1 MKKYVAFL
9 LLAAVCVGATA
20 QRPKKRRPAKKA
32 KTERVEKQTER
43 FVTEPAYS
51 TSKVTVNKATN
62 GQVKTLTE
70 GNLRQQ
76 MINRERTLGKTSA
89 SCEEPKTCSQQTNQ
103 TTCKK
108 EAGSCGG
115 NKAGDC
121 CKEKSSDC
129 KQKCGDAKQKCGD
142 CKQKCGDAKQECG
155 DCKQKCGD
163 AKQKCGDCKE
173 KCGDAKQECGDCKE
187 KCGDAKQKCGDCK
200 EKCGDAKQKC
210 GDCKEKCGDAKQK
223 CGDCEQKCGD
233 AKQKCGD
240 CKENLNGCR
249 QNSEACGAQK
259 SCCKQEAAQGECR
272 SSENCS
278 QQSGVKLSAE
288 KGWISRLDFRV
299 KNLQELRQKTDF
311 IIVVDGN
318 EITDDATLA
327 ATKSSDI
334 ASVQLLQ
341 GEDATAK
348 YGERG
353 KKGVLLLKTRQVEAN
368 MKAESDCSK
377 H

>member
-1 MKKYVAFL
+1 MMKKYVVFL
-9 LLAAVCVGATA
+9 LLAAVCVGSTA

-32 KTERVEKQTER
+32 KTVRVEKQTER
-43 FVTEPAYS
+43 FVTEPAYR
-51 TSKVTVNKATN
+51 TSKVTVNKTTN
-62 GQVKTLTE
+62 GEVRNLTSAE
-70 GNLRQQ
+70 LRQQ
-76 MINRERTLGKTSA
+76 MINKEKRLGKATP
-89 SCEEPKTCSQQTNQ
+89 SCDGTKPCLQKGNQ

-108 EAGSCGG
+108 EAGSCDG

-129 KQKCGDAKQKCGD
+129 K
-142 CKQKCGDAKQECG
+142 
-155 DCKQKCGD
+155 
-163 AKQKCGDCKE
+163 
-173 KCGDAKQECGDCKE
+173 
-187 KCGDAKQKCGDCK
+187 
-200 EKCGDAKQKC
+200 
-210 GDCKEKCGDAKQK
+210 
-223 CGDCEQKCGD
+223 QKCGD

-259 SCCKQEAAQGECR
+259 NCCRQGAAQGECR

-299 KNLQELRQKTDF
+299 KNLQELREKTDF
-311 IIVVDGN
+311 IIVVDGK
-318 EITDDATLA
+318 EITDNAALA
-327 ATKSSDI
+327 AIKSSDI

-368 MKAESDCSK
+368 VKAESDCSK
-377 H
+377 Q

>member
-142 CKQKCGDAKQECG
+142 C
-155 DCKQKCGD
+155 
-163 AKQKCGDCKE
+163 
-173 KCGDAKQECGDCKE
+173 
-187 KCGDAKQKCGDCK
+187 
-200 EKCGDAKQKC
+200 
-210 GDCKEKCGDAKQK
+210 
-223 CGDCEQKCGD
+223 EQKCGD

-259 SCCKQEAAQGECR
+259 SCCKQEAAQGECH

>member
-1 MKKYVAFL
+1 MMKKYVVFL
-9 LLAAVCVGATA
+9 LLAAVCVGSTA

-32 KTERVEKQTER
+32 KTVRVEKQTER
-43 FVTEPAYS
+43 FVTEPAYR
-51 TSKVTVNKATN
+51 TSKVTVNKTTN
-62 GQVKTLTE
+62 GEVRNLTSAE
-70 GNLRQQ
+70 LRQQ
-76 MINRERTLGKTSA
+76 MINKEKRLGKATP
-89 SCEEPKTCSQQTNQ
+89 SCDGTKPCLQKGNQ

-108 EAGSCGG
+108 EAGSCDG

-121 CKEKSSDC
+121 CKEKS
-129 KQKCGDAKQKCGD
+129 GD
-142 CKQKCGDAKQECG
+142 CK
-155 DCKQKCGD
+155 
-163 AKQKCGDCKE
+163 
-173 KCGDAKQECGDCKE
+173 
-187 KCGDAKQKCGDCK
+187 
-200 EKCGDAKQKC
+200 
-210 GDCKEKCGDAKQK
+210 
-223 CGDCEQKCGD
+223 QKCGD

-249 QNSEACGAQK
+249 QNSEACGTQK
-259 SCCKQEAAQGECR
+259 NCRRQGTAQGECR

-299 KNLQELRQKTDF
+299 KNLQELREKTDF
-311 IIVVDGN
+311 IIVVDGK
-318 EITDDATLA
+318 EITDNAALA
-327 ATKSSDI
+327 AIKSSDI

-368 MKAESDCSK
+368 VKAESDCSK
-377 H
+377 Q

>member
-9 LLAAVCVGATA
+9 LLAAVCVGSTA

-43 FVTEPAYS
+43 FVAEPAYS
-51 TSKVTVNKATN
+51 TSKVTVNKTTN
-62 GQVKTLTE
+62 GEVRNLTSAE
-70 GNLRQQ
+70 LRQQ
-76 MINRERTLGKTSA
+76 MINKEKRLGKATP
-89 SCEEPKTCSQQTNQ
+89 SCDGTKPCSQKGNQ

-121 CKEKSSDC
+121 CKEKS
-129 KQKCGDAKQKCGD
+129 GD
-142 CKQKCGDAKQECG
+142 CK
-155 DCKQKCGD
+155 
-163 AKQKCGDCKE
+163 
-173 KCGDAKQECGDCKE
+173 
-187 KCGDAKQKCGDCK
+187 
-200 EKCGDAKQKC
+200 
-210 GDCKEKCGDAKQK
+210 
-223 CGDCEQKCGD
+223 QKCGD

-249 QNSEACGAQK
+249 QNSEACGTQK
-259 SCCKQEAAQGECR
+259 NCRRQGAAQGECR

>member
-89 SCEEPKTCSQQTNQ
+89 SCEESKTCSQQTNQ

-108 EAGSCGG
+108 EADSCGG

-121 CKEKSSDC
+121 CKEKSGDC

-142 CKQKCGDAKQECG
+142 CKQKCGDC
-155 DCKQKCGD
+155 
-163 AKQKCGDCKE
+163 
-173 KCGDAKQECGDCKE
+173 
-187 KCGDAKQKCGDCK
+187 
-200 EKCGDAKQKC
+200 
-210 GDCKEKCGDAKQK
+210 
-223 CGDCEQKCGD
+223 
-233 AKQKCGD
+233 KQKCGD
-240 CKENLNGCR
+240 CKENLNGSR

-259 SCCKQEAAQGECR
+259 SCCKQEAAQGECH

>member
-1 MKKYVAFL
+1 MKKYVVFL
-9 LLAAVCVGATA
+9 LLAAVCVGSTA

-32 KTERVEKQTER
+32 KTVRVEKQTER
-43 FVTEPAYS
+43 FVTEPAYR
-51 TSKVTVNKATN
+51 TSKVTVNKTTN
-62 GQVKTLTE
+62 GEVRNLTSAE
-70 GNLRQQ
+70 LRQQ
-76 MINRERTLGKTSA
+76 MINKEKRLGKATP
-89 SCEEPKTCSQQTNQ
+89 SCDGTKPCSQKGNQ

-115 NKAGDC
+115 NKASDC
-121 CKEKSSDC
+121 CKEKS
-129 KQKCGDAKQKCGD
+129 GD
-142 CKQKCGDAKQECG
+142 CKQKCGDAKE
-155 DCKQKCGD
+155 
-163 AKQKCGDCKE
+163 
-173 KCGDAKQECGDCKE
+173 
-187 KCGDAKQKCGDCK
+187 
-200 EKCGDAKQKC
+200 
-210 GDCKEKCGDAKQK
+210 
-223 CGDCEQKCGD
+223 
-233 AKQKCGD
+233 KCGD

-259 SCCKQEAAQGECR
+259 SCCKQGAAQGECR

-299 KNLQELRQKTDF
+299 KNLQELREKTDF
-311 IIVVDGN
+311 IIVVDGK
-318 EITDDATLA
+318 EITDNAALA
-327 ATKSSDI
+327 AIKSSDI

-368 MKAESDCSK
+368 VKAESDCSK
-377 H
+377 Q

>member
-1 MKKYVAFL
+1 MKKYVVFL
-9 LLAAVCVGATA
+9 LLAAVCVGSTA

-32 KTERVEKQTER
+32 KTVRVEKQTER
-43 FVTEPAYS
+43 FVTEPAYR
-51 TSKVTVNKATN
+51 TSKVTVNKTTN
-62 GQVKTLTE
+62 GEVRNLTSAE
-70 GNLRQQ
+70 LRQQ
-76 MINRERTLGKTSA
+76 MINKEKRLGKATP
-89 SCEEPKTCSQQTNQ
+89 SCDGTKPCSQKGNQ

-108 EAGSCGG
+108 EAGSCDG

-121 CKEKSSDC
+121 CKEKSGGC
-129 KQKCGDAKQKCGD
+129 K
-142 CKQKCGDAKQECG
+142 
-155 DCKQKCGD
+155 
-163 AKQKCGDCKE
+163 
-173 KCGDAKQECGDCKE
+173 
-187 KCGDAKQKCGDCK
+187 
-200 EKCGDAKQKC
+200 
-210 GDCKEKCGDAKQK
+210 
-223 CGDCEQKCGD
+223 QKCGD

-249 QNSEACGAQK
+249 QNSEACGTQK
-259 SCCKQEAAQGECR
+259 NCCRQGAAQGECR

-299 KNLQELRQKTDF
+299 KNLQELREKTDF
-311 IIVVDGN
+311 IIVVDGK
-318 EITDDATLA
+318 EITDNAALA
-327 ATKSSDI
+327 AIKSSDI

-368 MKAESDCSK
+368 VKAESDCSK
-377 H
+377 Q

>member
-1 MKKYVAFL
+1 MMKKYVVFF
-9 LLAAVCVGATA
+9 LLAAVCVGSTA

-32 KTERVEKQTER
+32 KTVRVEKQTER
-43 FVTEPAYS
+43 FVTEPAYR
-51 TSKVTVNKATN
+51 TSKVTVNKTTN
-62 GQVKTLTE
+62 GEVRNLTSAE
-70 GNLRQQ
+70 LRQQ
-76 MINRERTLGKTSA
+76 MINKEKRLGKATP
-89 SCEEPKTCSQQTNQ
+89 SCDGTKPCSQKGNQ

-108 EAGSCGG
+108 EAGSCDG

-121 CKEKSSDC
+121 CKEKS
-129 KQKCGDAKQKCGD
+129 GD
-142 CKQKCGDAKQECG
+142 CK
-155 DCKQKCGD
+155 
-163 AKQKCGDCKE
+163 
-173 KCGDAKQECGDCKE
+173 
-187 KCGDAKQKCGDCK
+187 
-200 EKCGDAKQKC
+200 
-210 GDCKEKCGDAKQK
+210 
-223 CGDCEQKCGD
+223 QKCGD

-259 SCCKQEAAQGECR
+259 NCRRQGTAQGECR

-278 QQSGVKLSAE
+278 QQSGVKLSSE
-288 KGWISRLDFRV
+288 KGWISRLDIRV
-299 KNLQELRQKTDF
+299 KNLQELREKTDF
-311 IIVVDGN
+311 IIVVDGK
-318 EITDDATLA
+318 EITDNAALA
-327 ATKSSDI
+327 AIKSSDI

>member
-1 MKKYVAFL
+1 MMKKYVVFL
-9 LLAAVCVGATA
+9 LLAAVCVGSTA

-32 KTERVEKQTER
+32 KTVRVEKQTER
-43 FVTEPAYS
+43 FVTEPAYR
-51 TSKVTVNKATN
+51 TSKVTVNKTTN
-62 GQVKTLTE
+62 GEVRNLTSAE
-70 GNLRQQ
+70 LRQQ
-76 MINRERTLGKTSA
+76 MINKEKRLGKATP
-89 SCEEPKTCSQQTNQ
+89 SCDGTKPCSQKGNQ

-108 EAGSCGG
+108 EAGSCDG

-121 CKEKSSDC
+121 CKEKS
-129 KQKCGDAKQKCGD
+129 GD
-142 CKQKCGDAKQECG
+142 CK
-155 DCKQKCGD
+155 
-163 AKQKCGDCKE
+163 
-173 KCGDAKQECGDCKE
+173 
-187 KCGDAKQKCGDCK
+187 
-200 EKCGDAKQKC
+200 
-210 GDCKEKCGDAKQK
+210 
-223 CGDCEQKCGD
+223 QKCGD

-249 QNSEACGAQK
+249 QNSEACGTQK
-259 SCCKQEAAQGECR
+259 NCRRQGTAQGECR

-311 IIVVDGN
+311 IIVVDGK
-318 EITDDATLA
+318 EITDNAALA
-327 ATKSSDI
+327 AIKSSDI

-368 MKAESDCSK
+368 VKAESDCSK
-377 H
+377 Q

>member
-1 MKKYVAFL
+1 MKKYVVFL
-9 LLAAVCVGATA
+9 LLAAVCVGSTA

-32 KTERVEKQTER
+32 KTVRVEKQTER
-43 FVTEPAYS
+43 FVTEPAYR
-51 TSKVTVNKATN
+51 TSKVTVNKTTN
-62 GQVKTLTE
+62 GEVRNLTSAE
-70 GNLRQQ
+70 LRQQ
-76 MINRERTLGKTSA
+76 MINKEKRLGKATP
-89 SCEEPKTCSQQTNQ
+89 SCDGTKPCSQKGNQ

-108 EAGSCGG
+108 EAGSCDG

-121 CKEKSSDC
+121 CKEKS
-129 KQKCGDAKQKCGD
+129 GD
-142 CKQKCGDAKQECG
+142 CK
-155 DCKQKCGD
+155 
-163 AKQKCGDCKE
+163 
-173 KCGDAKQECGDCKE
+173 
-187 KCGDAKQKCGDCK
+187 
-200 EKCGDAKQKC
+200 
-210 GDCKEKCGDAKQK
+210 
-223 CGDCEQKCGD
+223 QKCGD

-259 SCCKQEAAQGECR
+259 ICCKQGAAQGECR

-299 KNLQELRQKTDF
+299 KNLQELREKTDF
-311 IIVVDGN
+311 IIVVDGK
-318 EITDDATLA
+318 EITDNAALA
-327 ATKSSDI
+327 AIKSSDI

-368 MKAESDCSK
+368 VKAESDCSK
-377 H
+377 Q

>member
-1 MKKYVAFL
+1 MKKYVVFL
-9 LLAAVCVGATA
+9 LLAAVCVGSTA

-32 KTERVEKQTER
+32 KTVRVEKQTER
-43 FVTEPAYS
+43 FVTEPAYRNS
-51 TSKVTVNKATN
+51 KITVSKTANGEVRNLTSA
-62 GQVKTLTE
+62 E
-70 GNLRQQ
+70 LRQQ
-76 MINRERTLGKTSA
+76 MINKEKRLGKATP
-89 SCEEPKTCSQQTNQ
+89 SCDGTKPCSQKGNQ

-121 CKEKSSDC
+121 CKEKS
-129 KQKCGDAKQKCGD
+129 GD
-142 CKQKCGDAKQECG
+142 CKQKY
-155 DCKQKCGD
+155 
-163 AKQKCGDCKE
+163 
-173 KCGDAKQECGDCKE
+173 
-187 KCGDAKQKCGDCK
+187 
-200 EKCGDAKQKC
+200 
-210 GDCKEKCGDAKQK
+210 
-223 CGDCEQKCGD
+223 GD

-249 QNSEACGAQK
+249 QNSEACGTQK
-259 SCCKQEAAQGECR
+259 NCRRQGTAQGECR
-272 SSENCS
+272 SSEKCS

-299 KNLQELRQKTDF
+299 KNLQELREKTDF
-311 IIVVDGN
+311 IIVVDGK
-318 EITDDATLA
+318 EITDNAALA
-327 ATKSSDI
+327 AIKSSDI

-368 MKAESDCSK
+368 VKAESDCSK
-377 H
+377 Q

>member
-1 MKKYVAFL
+1 MMKKYVVFL
-9 LLAAVCVGATA
+9 LLAAVCVGSTA

-32 KTERVEKQTER
+32 KTVRVEKQTER
-43 FVTEPAYS
+43 FVTEPAYRNS
-51 TSKVTVNKATN
+51 KITVSKTANGEVRNLTSA
-62 GQVKTLTE
+62 E
-70 GNLRQQ
+70 LRQQ
-76 MINRERTLGKTSA
+76 MINKEKRLGKATP
-89 SCEEPKTCSQQTNQ
+89 SCDGTKPCSQKGNQ

-108 EAGSCGG
+108 EAGSCDG

-121 CKEKSSDC
+121 CKEKS
-129 KQKCGDAKQKCGD
+129 GD
-142 CKQKCGDAKQECG
+142 CK
-155 DCKQKCGD
+155 
-163 AKQKCGDCKE
+163 
-173 KCGDAKQECGDCKE
+173 
-187 KCGDAKQKCGDCK
+187 
-200 EKCGDAKQKC
+200 
-210 GDCKEKCGDAKQK
+210 
-223 CGDCEQKCGD
+223 QKCGD

-240 CKENLNGCR
+240 CKENLNGCK
-249 QNSEACGAQK
+249 QNSEACGTQK
-259 SCCKQEAAQGECR
+259 NCCRQGAAQGECR

-311 IIVVDGN
+311 IIVVDGK
-318 EITDDATLA
+318 EITDNAALA
-327 ATKSSDI
+327 AIKSSDI

-368 MKAESDCSK
+368 VKAESDCSK
-377 H
+377 Q

>member
-43 FVTEPAYS
+43 FVTEPAYN

-70 GNLRQQ
+70 GDLRQQ
-76 MINRERTLGKTSA
+76 MITRERTLGKTSA
-89 SCEEPKTCSQQTNQ
+89 SCEESKTCSQQTNQ

-142 CKQKCGDAKQECG
+142 CK
-155 DCKQKCGD
+155 
-163 AKQKCGDCKE
+163 
-173 KCGDAKQECGDCKE
+173 E

-200 EKCGDAKQKC
+200 E
-210 GDCKEKCGDAKQK
+210 
-223 CGDCEQKCGD
+223 KCGD

-259 SCCKQEAAQGECR
+259 SCCKQEAAQGECH

-299 KNLQELRQKTDF
+299 KNLQELREKTDF

-318 EITDDATLA
+318 EITDDAALA
-327 ATKSSDI
+327 AIKSSDI

>member
-1 MKKYVAFL
+1 MMKKYVVFL
-9 LLAAVCVGATA
+9 LLAAVCVGSTA

-32 KTERVEKQTER
+32 KTVRVEKQTER
-43 FVTEPAYS
+43 FVTEPAYR
-51 TSKVTVNKATN
+51 TSKVTVNKTTN
-62 GQVKTLTE
+62 GEVRNLTSAE
-70 GNLRQQ
+70 LRQQ
-76 MINRERTLGKTSA
+76 MINKEKRLGKATP
-89 SCEEPKTCSQQTNQ
+89 SCDGTKPCSQKGNQ

-108 EAGSCGG
+108 EAGSCDG

-129 KQKCGDAKQKCGD
+129 K
-142 CKQKCGDAKQECG
+142 
-155 DCKQKCGD
+155 
-163 AKQKCGDCKE
+163 
-173 KCGDAKQECGDCKE
+173 
-187 KCGDAKQKCGDCK
+187 
-200 EKCGDAKQKC
+200 
-210 GDCKEKCGDAKQK
+210 
-223 CGDCEQKCGD
+223 QKCGD

-259 SCCKQEAAQGECR
+259 NCCRQGAAQGECR

-278 QQSGVKLSAE
+278 QQSGVKLSSE
-288 KGWISRLDFRV
+288 KGWISRLDIRV
-299 KNLQELRQKTDF
+299 KNLQELREKTDF
-311 IIVVDGN
+311 IIVVDGK
-318 EITDDATLA
+318 EITDNVALA
-327 ATKSSDI
+327 AIKSSDI

-368 MKAESDCSK
+368 VKAESDCSK
-377 H
+377 Q

>member
-1 MKKYVAFL
+1 MKKYVVFL
-9 LLAAVCVGATA
+9 LLAAVCVGSTA

-32 KTERVEKQTER
+32 KTVRVEKQTER
-43 FVTEPAYS
+43 FVTEPAYR
-51 TSKVTVNKATN
+51 TSKVTVNKTTN
-62 GQVKTLTE
+62 GEVRNLTSAE
-70 GNLRQQ
+70 LRQQ
-76 MINRERTLGKTSA
+76 MINKEKRLGKATP
-89 SCEEPKTCSQQTNQ
+89 SCDGTKPCSQKGNQ

-108 EAGSCGG
+108 EAGSCDG

-121 CKEKSSDC
+121 CKEKS
-129 KQKCGDAKQKCGD
+129 GD
-142 CKQKCGDAKQECG
+142 CK
-155 DCKQKCGD
+155 
-163 AKQKCGDCKE
+163 
-173 KCGDAKQECGDCKE
+173 
-187 KCGDAKQKCGDCK
+187 
-200 EKCGDAKQKC
+200 
-210 GDCKEKCGDAKQK
+210 
-223 CGDCEQKCGD
+223 QKCGD

-259 SCCKQEAAQGECR
+259 ICCKQGAAQGECR
-272 SSENCS
+272 SSENCP

-299 KNLQELRQKTDF
+299 KNLQELREKTDF
-311 IIVVDGN
+311 IIVVDGK
-318 EITDDATLA
+318 EITDNAALA
-327 ATKSSDI
+327 AIKSSDI

-368 MKAESDCSK
+368 VKAESDCSK
-377 H
+377 Q

>member
-43 FVTEPAYS
+43 FVTEPAYN

-70 GNLRQQ
+70 GDLRQQ
-76 MINRERTLGKTSA
+76 MITRERTLGKTSA
-89 SCEEPKTCSQQTNQ
+89 SCEESKTCSQQTNQ

-142 CKQKCGDAKQECG
+142 CK
-155 DCKQKCGD
+155 
-163 AKQKCGDCKE
+163 
-173 KCGDAKQECGDCKE
+173 E

-210 GDCKEKCGDAKQK
+210 GDCKE
-223 CGDCEQKCGD
+223 KCGD

-259 SCCKQEAAQGECR
+259 SCCKQEAAQGECH

-299 KNLQELRQKTDF
+299 KNLQELREKTDF

-318 EITDDATLA
+318 EITDDAALA
-327 ATKSSDI
+327 AIKSSDI